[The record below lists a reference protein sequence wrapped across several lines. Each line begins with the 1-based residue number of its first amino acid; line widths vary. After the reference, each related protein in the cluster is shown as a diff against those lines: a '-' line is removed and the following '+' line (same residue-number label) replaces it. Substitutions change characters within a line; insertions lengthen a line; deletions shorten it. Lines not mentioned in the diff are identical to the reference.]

1 MPNPERQFA
10 IRQSR
15 QPTRVERRC
24 TAQKISPLTLVWCY
38 GSGAGEFS
46 QYVSPSPARRS
57 GHRLPPARRDR
68 SEGCEARRGVTY
80 VTSQQLSFI
89 RYGSGHARRVS
100 AGLERHDLVTPKR
113 RTPMDRKPVDAEFR
127 HKVRERYNQAT
138 AQIDPIIDLA
148 ITRTRLQID
157 RPDDPVSLADI
168 QKLLETAVAVYT
180 AKCGPL
186 ERSSAAWLMLK
197 AISRCVKKQ
206 ECSDPVLRVEQ
217 PREAAR

>member
-1 MPNPERQFA
+1 
-10 IRQSR
+10 
-15 QPTRVERRC
+15 
-24 TAQKISPLTLVWCY
+24 
-38 GSGAGEFS
+38 
-46 QYVSPSPARRS
+46 
-57 GHRLPPARRDR
+57 
-68 SEGCEARRGVTY
+68 
-80 VTSQQLSFI
+80 
-89 RYGSGHARRVS
+89 
-100 AGLERHDLVTPKR
+100 
-113 RTPMDRKPVDAEFR
+113 MDRKPIDAEFR

-138 AQIDPIIDLA
+138 AQIDSIIDLA

-157 RPDDPVSLADI
+157 RPDDPVSLTDI

-206 ECSDPVLRVEQ
+206 ECSDPVLRVDQ